1 MIAGTILFVVCTLL
15 CLAGALIVV
24 LNKNPIRS
32 AMGLLTTIVGIA
44 GLFLRLNAEFLAA
57 MQLLVYAGAV
67 VVLFVFVVMLLGPNA
82 HVADKSLGGA
92 KISRI
97 LAAGLIT
104 VLGLFAI
111 ALFAGGTWHD
121 FETIGVT
128 HGTVEA
134 VGGTIFTKGLVPF
147 EVATVLLIV
156 AVVGAISVAR
166 TKPSAKKAAKEPN
179 PTLRMYHGPLLPRD
193 AEHPLTDETMAERVR
208 REAQHSK
215 EAQKE
220 SA

>member
-1 MIAGTILFVVCTLL
+1 MIAGTILFAVCTLL

-57 MQLLVYAGAV
+57 IQLLVYAGAV

-82 HVADKSLGGA
+82 HVSDKSLGGA

-104 VLGLFAI
+104 ALGVFAI

-121 FETIGVT
+121 FETIGVA

-134 VGGTIFTKGLVPF
+134 VGGSIFEKGLVPF
-147 EVATVLLIV
+147 ELATVLLIV

-166 TKPSAKKAAKEPN
+166 TKPSSKKETKEPN

-193 AEHPLTDETMAERVR
+193 AEHPLTDETMAERVT
-208 REAQHSK
+208 RET
-215 EAQKE
+215 QKE

>member
-1 MIAGTILFVVCTLL
+1 MIAGSILFAVCALL
-15 CLAGALIVV
+15 CVGGAVSVV
-24 LNKNPIRS
+24 LAKNPIRG

-57 MQLLVYAGAV
+57 IQLLVYAGAV

-82 HVADKSLGGA
+82 HLKDKSLGTA

-97 LAAGLIT
+97 IAGALIFA
-104 VLGLFAI
+104 LGAMAF
-111 ALFAGGTWHD
+111 ALFAGGSWHD
-121 FETIGVT
+121 FETIGT
-128 HGTVEA
+128 AHGTVEA
-134 VGGTIFTKGLVPF
+134 VGKTIFSAGLVPF
-147 EVATVLLIV
+147 ELATVLLIV

-166 TKPSAKKAAKEPN
+166 TKPSSTKKPFIEN

-193 AEHPLTDETMAERVR
+193 AEHPLTDKTLAERAA
-208 REAQHSK
+208 EEK
-215 EAQKE
+215 QKE